1 MTTQPMPRSGSN
13 DPGDDFRSDR
23 RMVVDAPRLWAGG
36 VATAVVAGLVA
47 WVGVLIGNDIL
58 DFQLSKAAVILSV
71 FGSFAGNYVFTA
83 ALLALAGTGLAHALC
98 VSTPRPAAF
107 FGWIVGLLT
116 LVSVVI
122 PFTRA
127 GTMTDKVSVAVIN
140 LVIGLVVGSLISA
153 VMARTVVDRGT
164 RVPPRR

>member
-1 MTTQPMPRSGSN
+1 MTTQPLPGSR
-13 DPGDDFRSDR
+13 DPGDEFRSDH
-23 RMVVDAPRLWAGG
+23 RMVVDGPRLWAGG

-58 DFQLSKAAVILSV
+58 DFRLSKSAVIVSV
-71 FGSFAGNYVFTA
+71 FDSFTGNYVFTA
-83 ALLALAGTGLAHALC
+83 AVLALAGTGLAHALC

-116 LVSVVI
+116 VVSVVI
-122 PFTRA
+122 VFTRG
-127 GTMTDKVSVAVIN
+127 GTMIDKISVGVIN
-140 LVIGLVVGSLISA
+140 LVIGVVIGSLISA
-153 VMARTVVDRGT
+153 VMGRTVVDRGT